1 MKLENCLRMLDGL
14 VRLVIIGGFVWVL
27 LDLFQ
32 EPRDYG
38 RLALGL
44 LGLFMVF
51 YAFVI
56 RDLKRFRL
64 SREPGQ
70 YQPSSSSRQSI
81 YLGIDIFI
89 RLVLLV
95 VVLLFF
101 LYPEWR
107 ERYWFSLSCLFLA
120 YWGLVSKGR
129 HEVGRWK

>member
-14 VRLVIIGGFVWVL
+14 ARLVIVGGFVWIL
-27 LDLFQ
+27 LGLVQ

-38 RLALGL
+38 RLALAL
-44 LGLFMVF
+44 LGLFLIF

-70 YQPSSSSRQSI
+70 YQPSSSFRQSI

-107 ERYWFSLSCLFLA
+107 ERYWFSVSCLFLT